1 MTEWF
6 MVPVLKT
13 GECKKLREFE
23 SHPFRH
29 LLIAFGLFLLAYAS
43 NPPFYLVYFK
53 YSCGTVAQLVRA

>member
-23 SHPFRH
+23 SHSFRQ
-29 LLIAFGLFLLAYAS
+29 IKIYVII
-43 NPPFYLVYFK
+43 NRIK
-53 YSCGTVAQLVRA
+53 EVAP